1 MSEVA
6 WEVPFRMRIDA
17 CYFGPPQ
24 GAAEAAHS
32 ARRAKLNGLW
42 FPETG
47 HDPFLAVLM
56 ASQAEP
62 ELEVGTGIAVAF
74 ARSPMTLAQTSW
86 DLAGLTRGKFYLGLG
101 SQVKAHIVRRFSMP
115 WGKPIDQMRDM
126 IGAVRAIWAAFESG
140 DRLNYTS
147 EYYQLSLLTPFFSPE
162 KHAFGKIPVG
172 IAAVGPKM
180 TELAGE
186 VADFI
191 AYHTFTTKQYL
202 DTVTLPAVQ
211 AGLARS
217 GRSPQALERVGSLFV
232 ITGDAER
239 KRKMELAVRN
249 QIAFYAS
256 TPAYQPVL
264 ESVGH
269 GPLHT
274 QLHQMSRQG
283 QWTEMGALIPDE
295 VLDAFSLTADP
306 CDLAEAIR
314 SRFASYYD
322 RVLIQISPEDLL
334 ALGQS

>member
-1 MSEVA
+1 M
-6 WEVPFRMRIDA
+6 
-17 CYFGPPQ
+17 
-24 GAAEAAHS
+24 EAAHA

-47 HDPFLAVLM
+47 HDPFLAALL

-62 ELEVGTGIAVAF
+62 DLEVGTGIAVAF
-74 ARSPMTLAQTSW
+74 ARSPMTLAQTSY

-115 WGKPIDQMRDM
+115 WGKPVDQMRDA
-126 IGAVRAIWAAFESG
+126 IGALRAIWAAFESG
-140 DRLNYTS
+140 GKLNYAS
-147 EYYQLSLLTPFFSPE
+147 EYYTLSLLTPFFSPTR
-162 KHAFGKIPVG
+162 HAYSKIPVG
-172 IAAVGPKM
+172 IAAVGPRM

-191 AYHTFTTKQYL
+191 AYHTFTTRQYL
-202 DTVTLPAVQ
+202 DTVTVPAVQ
-211 AGLARS
+211 AGLAKS
-217 GRSPQALERVGSLFV
+217 GRPPQALERVGSLFV

-239 KRKMELAVRN
+239 KRKMEKAVRD

-274 QLHQMSRQG
+274 RLHALSREG
-283 QWTEMGALIPDE
+283 RWDEMGALIPDE

-306 CDLAEAIR
+306 GDLAEAIR
-314 SRFASYYD
+314 SRFAHYYD
-322 RVLIQISPEDLL
+322 RVLIQVSPDDLM
-334 ALGQS
+334 ALGET